1 MDVVNQ
7 YEAVAFTLEIQGV
20 SLFCLIPLFFS
31 CLHFSAFFAPTIQ
44 NLYAFLQLHP
54 LPSPRFYAIISRGV
68 HDAHFGVPMFT

>member
-7 YEAVAFTLEIQGV
+7 YGGVAFTLEIQGA
-20 SLFCLIPLFFS
+20 SLFRLLPLFFS

-68 HDAHFGVPMFT
+68 QGADFCVPMFT